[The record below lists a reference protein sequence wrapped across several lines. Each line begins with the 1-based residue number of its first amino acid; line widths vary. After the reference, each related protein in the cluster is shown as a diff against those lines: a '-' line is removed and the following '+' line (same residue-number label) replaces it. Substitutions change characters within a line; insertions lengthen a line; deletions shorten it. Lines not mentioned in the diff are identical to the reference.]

1 MLKRYLKISV
11 ESIFAEAEIFDFTSP
26 FSLNF
31 RSAIISCAEP
41 SCSNEAG
48 DKNIKMNQGKEGVT
62 IEVRFNGLLF
72 YLVIIVFYL
81 PKIVRESQQSVLIN
95 FFP

>member
-1 MLKRYLKISV
+1 
-11 ESIFAEAEIFDFTSP
+11 
-26 FSLNF
+26 
-31 RSAIISCAEP
+31 
-41 SCSNEAG
+41 
-48 DKNIKMNQGKEGVT
+48 MNQGKEGVT

-81 PKIVRESQQSVLIN
+81 PKIVRESQQSILIN